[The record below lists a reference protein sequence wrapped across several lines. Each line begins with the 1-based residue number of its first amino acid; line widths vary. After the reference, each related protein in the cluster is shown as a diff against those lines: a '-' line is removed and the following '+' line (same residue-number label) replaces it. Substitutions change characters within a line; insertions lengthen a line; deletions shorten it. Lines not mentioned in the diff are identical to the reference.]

1 MRVKNK
7 GNASYLNKEDVVHMD
22 SNIKIALT
30 EEQQAILVNQLKAGV
45 YRQLASQSLISDET
59 LSQLLSINREQ
70 DDLLLR
76 NMVDR
81 LKL

>member
-1 MRVKNK
+1 
-7 GNASYLNKEDVVHMD
+7 MD

-30 EEQQAILVNQLKAGV
+30 EEQQAVLVNQLKAGV
-45 YRQLASQSLISDET
+45 YRQLASKSLISDET

-70 DDLLLR
+70 DDLRLR
-76 NMVDR
+76 NRADR